1 MNSYFFMKAVCPF
14 FLLKV
19 QRPLSSIFIV
29 GVDKVQKGYVVT
41 LRSKNEVQ
49 LKSFIEYAQDVG
61 SFEELFDGKSE
72 LQYVYDYTP
81 FKEVI

>member
-1 MNSYFFMKAVCPF
+1 MNSYFFMKAVCPL

-29 GVDKVQKGYVVT
+29 GVDKIQKGYVVT
-41 LRSKNEVQ
+41 LNTKSEVQ
-49 LKSFIEYAQDVG
+49 IKSFIEYAKDVG
-61 SFEELFDGKSE
+61 SFEELFDEKSE